1 MEGFL
6 PALRRGALLFA
17 AAQLG
22 VCPRSRAQAAMRALT
37 AIAVLCTIVTVGG
50 KAATFEEL
58 AAEAAAA
65 RRGNHIPEAIDLY
78 RQAVQLRASWAE
90 GWWFLGTLS
99 YATFRYADGEA
110 ALEDFVKLDD
120 KRALAWSLLGLCEFE
135 TGKYDRALEH
145 LRQGLAPGNELAPE
159 VEAGVRFHYGLLLS
173 KAGLFDRA
181 KRELERY
188 AQGGAHEP
196 MLIAGLGLNALHQ
209 PLLPKEVPAER
220 LDAVMKAGTATRFWV
235 LGETDKAEAGFQE
248 LLKEYPTLFGAH
260 YLYGTYLSYTRPEEA
275 MAELRREL
283 GLNPA
288 NADAGAMLALLLV
301 HATDLS
307 GALPFAKK
315 AAAERPADALAEYAY
330 GEVLMGMG
338 DLRPAIARLE
348 AAERLDPAPLE
359 YHMALAS
366 AYSRAGRRE
375 DARQERRMSM
385 DMAAGAQ
392 SHGVSAQNAEGG
404 VEVRARAKAGD
415 SHPPKN

>member
-1 MEGFL
+1 MWAAETVQGRFL
-6 PALRRGALLFA
+6 
-17 AAQLG
+17 
-22 VCPRSRAQAAMRALT
+22 RSR
-37 AIAVLCTIVTVGG
+37 
-50 KAATFEEL
+50 
-58 AAEAAAA
+58 
-65 RRGNHIPEAIDLY
+65 N
-78 RQAVQLRASWAE
+78 
-90 GWWFLGTLS
+90 
-99 YATFRYADGEA
+99 
-110 ALEDFVKLDD
+110 
-120 KRALAWSLLGLCEFE
+120 
-135 TGKYDRALEH
+135 
-145 LRQGLAPGNELAPE
+145 GLAVRSSGPGFP
-159 VEAGVRFHYGLLLS
+159 AGGR
-173 KAGLFDRA
+173 
-181 KRELERY
+181 
-188 AQGGAHEP
+188 
-196 MLIAGLGLNALHQ
+196 
-209 PLLPKEVPAER
+209 PAER

-301 HATDLS
+301 HANDLS
-307 GALPFAKK
+307 GGLPFAKK

-415 SHPPKN
+415 SHPPEN